1 MLIDTNCDL
10 AKQMKKDLEN
20 KPPEKLTE
28 KQKHFLFEMD
38 LKEQFECGL
47 DGW

>member
-1 MLIDTNCDL
+1 MLIDRNCDY
-10 AKQMKKDLEN
+10 AKEMKKDLEN